1 MASQRDV
8 KNRIS
13 SVKNIQKI
21 TRAMEMVAA
30 ARLRR
35 AEQRITALRPYAEAL
50 ARMTRQAARAAG
62 TSEIARIPL
71 MREPGGVVVGSGG
84 AAEGGKSGGVEGRG
98 GDGGGSGTVGLLLV
112 TGDRGL
118 AGGFNSQ
125 VIRAGVRLHGELS
138 AEGLRSAWYA
148 TGRRGVSSLAFR
160 GYELSGSYTG
170 FSDRP
175 VFADASAVA
184 GDVIDAYVGGRLDR
198 VELIFNSYVSPLTQ
212 VVTRETL
219 LPLSHATAAGDDEGD
234 GARGGERGLAF
245 PESVEGIALPAQFP
259 GPRALVEYEPDPEQ
273 VLKQLLPDYIETSI
287 YRALVESAAGFFGAQ
302 MTAMRSASDN
312 AGDIITDLTLQ
323 MNRARQAEIT
333 QEIME
338 VVAGAEGL
346 S

>member
-35 AEQRITALRPYAEAL
+35 AEQRISALRPYAKAL
-50 ARMTRQAARAAG
+50 RRMTHQAAGAAG
-62 TSEIARIPL
+62 AEVVSLPLLREHDSERN
-71 MREPGGVVVGSGG
+71 
-84 AAEGGKSGGVEGRG
+84 
-98 GDGGGSGTVGLLLV
+98 VGLLLV

-125 VIRAGVRLHGELS
+125 IIRAGIRAGTEL
-138 AEGLRSAWYA
+138 AEDGRTPVWFA
-148 TGRRGVSSLAFR
+148 TGRRGVSSLTFR
-160 GYELSGSYTG
+160 GRDLAGSYTG
-170 FSDRP
+170 FTDRP
-175 VFADASAVA
+175 AYADARAVA
-184 GDVIDAYVGGRLDR
+184 KDLMESYIEGNVDR
-198 VELIFNSYVSPLTQ
+198 VDILYNAYVSPLTQ
-212 VVTRETL
+212 EVTRETL
-219 LPLSHATAAGDDEGD
+219 LPLSEAVLEGEDEEEEKPAG
-234 GARGGERGLAF
+234 
-245 PESVEGIALPAQFP
+245 PK
-259 GPRALVEYEPDPEQ
+259 ALVEYEPEPDRLLQ
-273 VLKQLLPDYIETSI
+273 QLIPDYVEISI
-287 YRALVESAAGFFGAQ
+287 YRALIESSAGFFGAQ
-302 MTAMRSASDN
+302 MTAMRNASEN
-312 AGDIITDLTLQ
+312 AGTLIEEYTLQ